1 MYGQQKN
8 ALEPWSNGL
17 ARRRKLKS
25 WVYLRLCLA
34 MPCAHLRWLAM
45 TCAHFSRDQICR
57 QVNASFYRLATQPKS
72 TQVEWRP
79 FVVIATYWPMKYRIC
94 LPWNGVF
101 AISTCGYLLVR
112 LATALFSELV
122 SPQVEKLPWTHHEH
136 SWFHCPQSECGIFS
150 PRDKLKLLLIWDCNN
165 RQMR

>member
-1 MYGQQKN
+1 MDSHVDASWKAGSTCDSVW
-8 ALEPWSNGL
+8 PCL
-17 ARRRKLKS
+17 ARTC
-25 WVYLRLCLA
+25 VD
-34 MPCAHLRWLAM
+34 LRWLAL
-45 TCAHFSRDQICR
+45 TLAEIKFAGKLT
-57 QVNASFYRLATQPKS
+57 QVFYRLATQPKS